1 MQKKNIL
8 IVEDEPFVADYLQ
21 LTLGDLGYAVAA
33 VVDTG
38 EEAVRVVIE
47 QSPDLV
53 LMDVVLAGEMDGIAA
68 AELIHQHLDIPVI
81 FLTAHSNADFL
92 KRAKITQPFAYLMK
106 PLKESELRLTLELA
120 LQRHE
125 LESRLVTREKLL
137 QGILDSLTEHI
148 AVLDIQGYITM
159 VNAAWVRFAYA
170 NSGTDLK
177 RTGIGSN
184 YLEICRLASGHSCEG
199 GQQACEGIA
208 GVLAGTL
215 PQFFLEYPCHSSDQQ
230 RWFVMNVTPLEGE
243 SGGVVVSHA
252 NITERKLA
260 EVELQLAHVQLQQAN
275 RQLAHTQSQLMQSE
289 KLASIGQLAAGVSH
303 EINNPIGYVYG
314 NIGTFE
320 QYIKD
325 VFQILDAYG
334 EAETSIS
341 DEEVIERL
349 EALKAKLDIPF
360 LRIDLQNLIKESKE
374 GIGRVKTIV
383 QNLKDFSDPDSMER
397 WQWADLHKGLDS
409 TLTILRRE
417 LQGKAE
423 ITKEYGQI
431 PEVECLPSQINQV
444 FMNLLMNAIQAIEK
458 QGVISIETGVDSGE
472 VWVSITDTGKG
483 VLPEYLNRVFEP
495 FFTTKTDGQGRGLG
509 LSMSYGIVK
518 KHHGSIE
525 VQSEE
530 NKGTTFTIW
539 LPVKHV

>member
-1 MQKKNIL
+1 MLKKIIL
-8 IVEDEPFVADYLQ
+8 IVEDEPFVAGYLRV
-21 LTLGDLGYAVAA
+21 TLGDLGYAVAG

-38 EEAVRVVIE
+38 EEAVRIAIE
-47 QSPDLV
+47 QSLDLV

-68 AELIHQHLDIPVI
+68 AELIHHHSDIPII
-81 FLTAHSNADFL
+81 FLTAHSDEGFL

-106 PLKESELRLTLELA
+106 PLKESELRLTIELA

-125 LESRLVTREKLL
+125 MDSRLKTREKLL

-159 VNAAWVRFAYA
+159 VNAAWVRFAS
-170 NSGTDLK
+170 NNGTDLK
-177 RTGIGSN
+177 RTGIGTN
-184 YLEICRLASGHSCEG
+184 YLEICRSASGHSCEG
-199 GQQACEGIA
+199 GQQASEGIA
-208 GVLAGTL
+208 GVLDGSL
-215 PQFFLEYPCHSSDQQ
+215 PQFFLEYPCHSPDKK
-230 RWFVMNVTPLEGE
+230 RWFMMNVTPLEGGK
-243 SGGVVVSHA
+243 GGAVVSHT
-252 NITERKLA
+252 NITERKLV
-260 EVELQLAHVQLQQAN
+260 EVELQLAHVQLQQAH

-289 KLASIGQLAAGVSH
+289 KLASVGQLAAGVSH

-341 DEEVIERL
+341 DEEVIDRL
-349 EALKAKLDIPF
+349 EALKARLDIPF

-383 QNLKDFSDPDSMER
+383 QNLKDFSDPDAMER
-397 WQWADLHKGLDS
+397 WQWVDLNKGLDS
-409 TLTILRRE
+409 TLTLLRRE

-423 ITKEYGQI
+423 IKKEYGQI

-458 QGVISIETGVDSGE
+458 EGAISIGTGVEGGE
-472 VWVSITDTGKG
+472 VWVSISDTGKG
-483 VLPEYLNRVFEP
+483 VMPEHLNRVFEP
-495 FFTTKTDGQGRGLG
+495 FFTTKQEGQGRGLG

-525 VQSEE
+525 VQSEV